1 MCLWLLEQIPRSRI
15 IEAKDQNTL
24 RLLMILKVILKMILN
39 NNHGDCAKLVSESL

>member
-24 RLLMILKVILKMILN
+24 RLLMILKMILN